1 MRYIL
6 DTNIWVELAGKRLT
20 CNDVR
25 NAGVQIA
32 LAPLVIIELVNGVI
46 RGGEARFADNKAMI
60 ACMAQGQPEILELPK
75 IFVNKL
81 IWNLPFG
88 RACPLGFPSGPN
100 DVALSAWGLRP
111 DPDWFSAKFSAGI
124 EFLIASIV
132 QVRNGANP
140 QKNNRGLYVDSQFFW
155 YLGDPEL
162 TIVTMEN
169 FSSEI
174 NASPPSQSDYRA
186 G

>member
-88 RACPLGFPSGPN
+88 SADVRPEHYMLLINLLLQSTSLG
-100 DVALSAWGLRP
+100 R
-111 DPDWFSAKFSAGI
+111 
-124 EFLIASIV
+124 FL
-132 QVRNGANP
+132 ANAESP
-140 QKNNRGLYVDSQFFW
+140 ESLWKKMTDLHTIHESVLDK
-155 YLGDPEL
+155 EL
-162 TIVTMEN
+162 TSLKTLAERAHLDSLPARMTWL
-169 FSSEI
+169 
-174 NASPPSQSDYRA
+174 YRL
-186 G
+186 GGYGQTQTGSRPNSRRE